1 MISTEKEYL
10 ELLEKHKKEERK
22 YAKKVKRDIN
32 KILLWARLKK
42 WLLGR
47 K

>member
-1 MISTEKEYL
+1 MISSEKEYL

-22 YAKKVKRDIN
+22 YARKVKRDIN
-32 KILLWARLKK
+32 KILIWGRLKK
-42 WLLGR
+42 IFL